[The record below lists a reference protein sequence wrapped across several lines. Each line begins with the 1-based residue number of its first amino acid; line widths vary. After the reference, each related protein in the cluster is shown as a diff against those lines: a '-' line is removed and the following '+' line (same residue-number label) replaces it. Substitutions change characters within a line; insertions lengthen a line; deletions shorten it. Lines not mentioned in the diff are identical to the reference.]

1 MASTGS
7 TDWFR
12 RQFAAKFDEQAER
25 IGRFNLAIFGKTGVG
40 KSTLINAIFGEDIA
54 ETGIGEP
61 VTRDSHLYMHHS
73 GHFGVVDT
81 RGLEIGRDN
90 SQILEDLAQYVR
102 EMRRLEMRDQLH
114 VAWYCVR
121 ASDRRFEETEAEFI
135 RRLDELGLPVLLVLT
150 QVPRR
155 KGSYHPDAVRLAEEI
170 KAMELPVYGGGA
182 FMTYAKADEFA
193 GFEPHGLQE
202 VLDATFQVAPKG
214 VEQALIAAQQIDF
227 TRKRQEARRAIDIG
241 TTAAAAA
248 GATPI
253 PFADAA
259 VLVPI
264 QLTMMASISHT
275 YDVNLDKAV
284 TASLAAT
291 TAATTAGRSV
301 VGSLIKMIPGFGTV
315 VGGAINATV
324 ASTFTW
330 AMGHAWALV
339 CQRIAK
345 GGMTGVNGVL
355 DSEAIRAV
363 FMSEFK
369 DQARRRIA
377 GGDEAAAS

>member
-1 MASTGS
+1 MSTGS

-12 RQFAAKFDEQAER
+12 NQFAAKFDEQAEK

-40 KSTLINAIFGEDIA
+40 KSTLINAIFGEDLA
-54 ETGIGEP
+54 ATGIGEP
-61 VTRDSHLYMHHS
+61 VTQDSHIYMHHS

-90 SQILEDLAQYVR
+90 LQILEDLATYVR
-102 EMRRLEMRDQLH
+102 QMRRLDLKDQLH

-121 ASDRRFEETEAEFI
+121 ASDRRFEDTEADFI
-135 RRLDELGLPVLLVLT
+135 RRLDDLGLPVLLVLT

-155 KGSYHPDAVRLAEEI
+155 GDAYHPDAVRLAQQI
-170 KAMELPVYGGGA
+170 KAMDLPVYGGTA
-182 FMTYAKADEFA
+182 FMTYAKADDFA
-193 GFEPHGLQE
+193 GFDAHGLQD

-214 VEQALIAAQQIDF
+214 VELALVAAQRIDF
-227 TRKRQEARRAIDIG
+227 SRKRQEARRAIDLA

-275 YDVNLDKAV
+275 YDIDMDKAV

-291 TAATTAGRSV
+291 TAATTAGRSA
-301 VGSLIKMIPGFGTV
+301 VGNLIKSIPGVGTMI
-315 VGGAINATV
+315 GGAINAAV

-330 AMGHAWALV
+330 SMGQAWTLV

-345 GGMTGVNGVL
+345 GGMTGVDGAL
-355 DSEAIRAV
+355 DSEAIRTL

-369 DQARRRIA
+369 DQARRRITSA
-377 GGDEAAAS
+377 GDAA